1 MTLTLNYCY
10 RIYPDADQEKK
21 MLLWLETCR
30 RLYNRCLQEVKDWYN
45 SKKCLIDRCS
55 LKLEYIIPVN
65 QPFPGYYNQQNAL
78 PKLKKED
85 PDLKAAQSQI
95 LQTTVRRLHEAL
107 DFFRQ
112 RGYGFP
118 RYQKYG
124 SMRSMLFPQFKSN
137 PITGWRGVQAFEV
150 SSKDSPLQIQIPKI
164 GKIPI
169 NLHRPIPDGFVVK
182 QVRVL
187 TKAGKWYAVVCIQSD
202 IDIPQPMPWG
212 HAKGIDLGLESF
224 LTTSDR
230 EYIARPLFFQKL
242 QRKLELLQ
250 RQLSRKQ
257 KRSKNR
263 DKARLK
269 VARIHA
275 KIYDTRKNFHY
286 QTAHKICKDSG
297 MIFVEDLNLAAMSR
311 GMLRKHTL
319 DAAFAAF
326 LNILENVC
334 FKQGVY
340 FAKVDAKGTSQTCPG
355 CGTHTGK
362 KELRERLHKCET
374 CGYETHRDH
383 AAAEVIQ
390 QRGIAALGLRD
401 KENACEEEATGTSSN
416 ISLVGTRSSRKAKS
430 RGLEAPSKR

>member
-1 MTLTLNYCY
+1 
-10 RIYPDADQEKK
+10 
-21 MLLWLETCR
+21 MLGWLETCR
-30 RLYNRCLQEVKDWYN
+30 RLYNRCLREVKDWYN

-55 LKLEYIIPVN
+55 IKQEYIIPVD

-85 PDLKAAQSQI
+85 PYLKAAQSQI

-118 RYQKYG
+118 RYKKYG

-137 PITGWRGVQAFEV
+137 PITGG
-150 SSKDSPLQIQIPKI
+150 QIQIPKV
-164 GKIPI
+164 GKMPI
-169 NLHRPIPDGFVVK
+169 NLHRPIPKEFVVK

-230 EYIARPLFFQKL
+230 EYIARPLFFKEL

-250 RQLSRKQ
+250 RKLSRKQ
-257 KRSKNR
+257 KRSRNR

-275 KIYDTRKNFHY
+275 LIYDTRKNFHY

-297 MIFVEDLNLAAMSR
+297 MIFVEDLNLVAMNR

-319 DAAFAAF
+319 DAAFGAF

-334 FKQGVY
+334 FKRGIY
-340 FAKVDAKGTSQTCPG
+340 FAKVDARGTSQTCPD

-362 KELRERLHKCET
+362 KELTDRTHKCEN

-383 AAAEVIQ
+383 AAAEVIR

-401 KENACEEEATGTSSN
+401 KENACEEEAAGIGSN
-416 ISLVGTRSSRKAKS
+416 ISLVGTRCNRKAKS
-430 RGLEAPSKR
+430 RVLEAPSKRSAQVGEDVTPPNAERYE

>member
-10 RIYPDADQEKK
+10 RIYPDADQEKT

-30 RLYNRCLQEVKDWYN
+30 RLYNRCLREVKDWYN
-45 SKKCLIDRCS
+45 SRKCLIDRCS
-55 LKLEYIIPVN
+55 IKFEYIIPAD
-65 QPFPGYYNQQNAL
+65 QPFPGYYNQQNVL
-78 PKLKKED
+78 PKLKKYD
-85 PDLKAAQSQI
+85 PYLKAAQSQI

-107 DFFRQ
+107 DFFKQ

-118 RYQKYG
+118 RYKKYG

-137 PITGWRGVQAFEV
+137 PITDW
-150 SSKDSPLQIQIPKI
+150 QIQIPKV
-164 GKIPI
+164 GKMPI
-169 NLHRPIPDGFVVK
+169 NLHRPIPESFVVK

-230 EYIARPLFFQKL
+230 EYIARPRFFQKL

-250 RQLSRKQ
+250 RKLSRKQ
-257 KRSKNR
+257 KRSRNR

-297 MIFVEDLNLAAMSR
+297 MIFVEDLNLVAMSR

-319 DAAFAAF
+319 DAAFGAF

-340 FAKVDAKGTSQTCPG
+340 FAKVDARGTSQTCPA

-362 KELRERLHKCET
+362 KELSQRVHRCET

-383 AAAEVIQ
+383 AAAEVIR

-430 RGLEAPSKR
+430 RGLEAPTKR

>member
-10 RIYPDADQEKK
+10 RIYPSSDQKQL
-21 MLLWLETCR
+21 MLGWLETCR
-30 RLYNRCLQEVKDWYN
+30 RLYNRCLREVKDWHN
-45 SKKCLIDRCS
+45 SRKCLIDRCS
-55 LKLEYIIPVN
+55 LKQEYIIRAD
-65 QPFPGYYNQQNAL
+65 QPYPGYYNQQNAL

-85 PDLKAAQSQI
+85 PYLKAAQSQI
-95 LQTTVRRLHEAL
+95 LQTTIRRLHDAL
-107 DFFRQ
+107 DFFKQ

-118 RYQKYG
+118 RYKKYG

-137 PITGWRGVQAFEV
+137 PITGW
-150 SSKDSPLQIQIPKI
+150 QIKIPKV
-164 GKIPI
+164 GKVKI
-169 NLHRPIPDGFVVK
+169 NLHRPIPEKFIVK

-202 IDIPQPMPWG
+202 LSIPEPMPKG

-230 EYIARPLFFQKL
+230 EYIARPKFFQKL

-250 RQLSRKQ
+250 RKLSRKQ
-257 KRSKNR
+257 KRSRNR
-263 DKARLK
+263 DKTRLK

-275 KIYDTRKNFHY
+275 KIYEIRKNFHY
-286 QTAHKICKDSG
+286 QTAHQICQDAG
-297 MIFVEDLNLAAMSR
+297 MIFVENLNLVAMNR
-311 GMLRKHTL
+311 GMLRKHIS
-319 DAAFAAF
+319 DASFGAF

-334 FKQGVY
+334 FKKGIY
-340 FAKVDAKGTSQTCPG
+340 FAKVDAKGTSQTCPE

-362 KELRERLHKCET
+362 KELRARVHRCEN
-374 CGYETHRDH
+374 CGYETHRDV
-383 AAAEVIQ
+383 AAAEVIR

-401 KENACEEEATGTSSN
+401 KENACEEEAAGTSN

-430 RGLEAPSKR
+430 RGLEAPTKR